1 MAARQEADGA
11 EPEELTYRLFRRRQW
26 ARLERVTHAD
36 AHMLS
41 TLSSN
46 RSACLSR
53 ASERPLRRC
62 RVRALIA
69 GLSAVAPPLALSTR
83 GAGEGSPIDAVPNHH
98 GQGHRPDA
106 DENTGRI
113 THTASANVYGPKVS
127 RELSNLTLRHSD
139 YAG

>member
-83 GAGEGSPIDAVPNHH
+83 GAGEG
-98 GQGHRPDA
+98 
-106 DENTGRI
+106 
-113 THTASANVYGPKVS
+113 
-127 RELSNLTLRHSD
+127 
-139 YAG
+139 

>member
-11 EPEELTYRLFRRRQW
+11 EPEELTYRLFRRRQR

-46 RSACLSR
+46 RSACPSR
-53 ASERPLRRC
+53 ASEHPLRRC

-69 GLSAVAPPLALSTR
+69 GLSAVAPPLISEVTDGRDAQPRFLFSATVELFERYGFTR
-83 GAGEGSPIDAVPNHH
+83 VRQVGKHAWI
-98 GQGHRPDA
+98 
-106 DENTGRI
+106 
-113 THTASANVYGPKVS
+113 VS
-127 RELSNLTLRHSD
+127 RTVEP
-139 YAG
+139 A